1 MKTWSTA
8 PMDTVRDR
16 REFTLIELLVVVA
29 IIAILAGMLLP
40 ALSKAK
46 QKAQGISCVGNLK
59 QLGIVAAQYA
69 DDYQGFIA
77 PTCSY
82 FNGNKPQSWVGVYIE
97 SGYLRR
103 PKEGNEVLFRCPAIG
118 RQHVGDY
125 FESYGSDGGVNGV
138 CVSYDNSASLQ
149 LSSVKNQI
157 ADYPLYADSVKC
169 IVSQKNPVMP
179 QAGKKQT
186 HWINIDQGGGVAAR
200 HQNKAN
206 LAMGDGHVQSST
218 AAELKSRYANGVHQP
233 RIDSWWYDSGTFF
246 QYVYT
251 EK

>member
-1 MKTWSTA
+1 
-8 PMDTVRDR
+8 MDTAGDR
-16 REFTLIELLVVVA
+16 RNFTLIELLVVIA

-46 QKAQGISCVGNLK
+46 QRAQGISCVGNLK
-59 QLGIVAAQYA
+59 QLNLVAAQYA
-69 DDYQGFIA
+69 DDYKGFIA
-77 PTCSY
+77 PTVSR
-82 FNGNKPQSWVGVYIE
+82 FNENTQSWVGVYIE

-118 RQHVGDY
+118 RQHGGNY
-125 FESYGSDGGVNGV
+125 FESYGSDGAVNGTYTTE
-138 CVSYDNSASLQ
+138 SNSAALQ
-149 LSSVKNQI
+149 LNSAKNI
-157 ADYPLYADSVKC
+157 ISEYPLYADSIKC
-169 IVSQKNPVMP
+169 MAGQKSPVVP
-179 QAGKKQT
+179 QADKKQT
-186 HWINIDQGGGVAAR
+186 YRIDVDQGGAVAAR
-200 HQNKAN
+200 HQNRAN

-233 RIDSWWYDSGTFF
+233 RIDSWWYDSGTYF

>member
-1 MKTWSTA
+1 MKTWSAFA
-8 PMDTVRDR
+8 PMDAVRDR
-16 REFTLIELLVVVA
+16 RDFTLIELLVVIA

-69 DDYQGFIA
+69 DDYKGFIA
-77 PTCSY
+77 PTWSR
-82 FNGNKPQSWVGVYIE
+82 FNGNNQSWTGVYVE
-97 SGYLRR
+97 SHYLQH
-103 PKEGNEVLFRCPAIG
+103 PKEGSEVLFRCPAIG

-125 FESYGSDGGVNGV
+125 FESYGSDGAVNGV
-138 CVSYDNSASLQ
+138 YVDSGHIVSLQ
-149 LSSVKNQI
+149 LSSAKNQI
-157 ADYPLYADSVKC
+157 SDYPLYADSVKC
-169 IVSQKNPVMP
+169 TVGQKNPVTP

-186 HWINIDQGGGVAAR
+186 YRIDVDQGGAVAAR

-206 LAMGDGHVQSST
+206 LAMGDGHVQSSS
-218 AAELKSRYANGVHQP
+218 AAELKSRYVNGVHQP
-233 RIDSWWYDSGTFF
+233 RIDSWWYDSGTYF